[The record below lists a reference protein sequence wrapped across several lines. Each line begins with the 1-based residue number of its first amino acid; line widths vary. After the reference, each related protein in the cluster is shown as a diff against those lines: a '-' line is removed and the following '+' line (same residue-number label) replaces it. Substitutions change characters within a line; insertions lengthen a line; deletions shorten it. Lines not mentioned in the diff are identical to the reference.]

1 MNNTDETLDY
11 WAATMRM
18 ADLSERT
25 IRERLIF
32 IRHMD
37 RETSGIW
44 AVTKRELIE
53 WMGSMPWS
61 NSTRVHRRSGLHT
74 FFSWMQEEGLRED
87 NPAYSLPKVKMKPRD
102 PRPFQVDEIEALL
115 ASGIYK
121 RTRVMVALYYYLG
134 LRASEIAAVHGQDV
148 DWKRRTL
155 YTVGKGAKEAVQP
168 IPESLWAVIQDMPRD
183 GYWFPN
189 HQANKRFAAGQG
201 HITGQSVSAVLGDAI
216 RRAGLKHK
224 PHDLRAATATEMN
237 RRNVSAFVIQE
248 GMRHAHMDTTNH
260 YLKVDIEQIR
270 AGLEVLPRVHMPE
283 RSGRRA
289 A

>member
-1 MNNTDETLDY
+1 MTVEETLSY
-11 WAATMRM
+11 WTAYMRT
-18 ADLSERT
+18 ADLAERT

-32 IRHMD
+32 IRHLD
-37 RETSGIW
+37 RETSGIYS
-44 AVTKRELIE
+44 VTKRELIE
-53 WMGSMPWS
+53 WMGAQRWS
-61 NSTRVHRRSGLHT
+61 NTTRVHRRSALNT
-74 FFSWMQEEGLRED
+74 FFAWMQEEGLRAD
-87 NPAYSLPKVKMKPRD
+87 NPAYQLPKVAMKPRD
-102 PRPFQVDEIEALL
+102 PRPFRVEEIETLL
-115 ASGIYK
+115 ASGIYR
-121 RTRVMVALYYYLG
+121 RTRVMVALYYYIG
-134 LRASEIAAVHGQDV
+134 LRASEIAAVHGRDV
-148 DWKRRTL
+148 DWSRRTL
-155 YTVGKGAKEAVQP
+155 TTIGKGGKEKELPMPDA
-168 IPESLWAVIQDMPRD
+168 LWAIVEDMPRD

-189 HQANKRFAAGQG
+189 HQPNKRFPAGEG

-260 YLKVDIEQIR
+260 YLRLDIEQVR
-270 AGLEVLPRVHMPE
+270 AGLSVLPVVRMPE